1 MAADFTKYAYE
12 EVFRYFEFCRG
23 DGKDGLAV
31 GETLS
36 VQAVTCVEKETSKD
50 CTSAMIGRT
59 SIVNQ
64 TQVKYLLKAGTPGKN
79 YQGIVKVTTSN
90 SQKPEGKPRLQ

>member
-12 EVFRYFEFCRG
+12 EVFRYFEFRRG
-23 DGKDGLAV
+23 DGKDGLAD

-36 VQAVTCVEKETSKD
+36 AQAVTCVGKGTSTD
-50 CTSAMIGRT
+50 YTSAMIAST

-64 TQVKYLLKAGTPGKN
+64 TQVKYLLKAGTLGRN
-79 YQGIVKVTTSN
+79 YHVIVKVTTSN
-90 SQKPEGKPRLQ
+90 SQKLEGKPRLQ